1 MGKLSAINP
10 ILKKTFEFLQGALL
24 ILKRVGRAIY
34 VLYEKVFVWLR
45 LRLPFLE
52 TLVQRHIHN
61 PSTIFI
67 DIAIFILSIYLLSGA
82 AGYYNIYHKKSESAF
97 SETISLL
104 YPMPAVR
111 VNQSYVWSH
120 HFLQRLRFLTTFQS
134 QASIDVASTIP
145 TDAQLRE
152 KIIAGLVEDKIV
164 FLEAQNRGVSVSQ
177 EELDKSYEQQK
188 KTTENFEKR
197 IHELYGMKPGE
208 FKQVL
213 AERILKEKVK
223 ASVLTRVKVR
233 HILTATES
241 AANEAKKQIEGGK
254 VFETAA
260 REFSQDAQTKEAGG
274 DLGYWTKGELSAQ
287 IAPGFEEAV
296 FNGEV
301 NKILGPVQ
309 SKFGYHI
316 IQVTEKAGN
325 NYQTYEEWY
334 ASVKPNYK
342 IKIYVPI

>member
-10 ILKKTFEFLQGALL
+10 V
-24 ILKRVGRAIY
+24 LKRITEYLRVVWLVIKKIGQVIY
-34 VLYEKVFVWLR
+34 IGYEKAFVWLR

-52 TLVQRHIHN
+52 GLVQRHIHN

-67 DIAIFILSIYLLSGA
+67 DIAIFILSLYLLFGA
-82 AGYYNIYHKKSESAF
+82 TGYYNIYQKKSESAF
-97 SETISLL
+97 SETVSLL

-134 QASIDVASTIP
+134 QASKDVASAIP
-145 TDAQLRE
+145 NDTQLRE
-152 KIIAGLVEDKIV
+152 KIVAGLVEDKVI
-164 FLEAQNRGVSVSQ
+164 FLEAQNRGISVTQ
-177 EELDKSYEQQK
+177 EELDKSYEQQQK
-188 KTTENFEKR
+188 STTDFEKR
-197 IHELYGMKPGE
+197 IRELYGMKPSE

-241 AANEAKKQIEGGK
+241 AATEAKKQIESGK

-260 REFSQDAQTKEAGG
+260 REFSQDAQTKETGG
-274 DLGYWTKGELSAQ
+274 DLGYWTKGELNAQ
-287 IAPGFEEAV
+287 IAPGFEEAA

-301 NKILGPVQ
+301 SKILGPIQ
-309 SKFGYHI
+309 SKFGYHV
-316 IQVTEKAGN
+316 IQVIEKTGN

-334 ASVKPNYK
+334 ASVKPSYK
-342 IKIYVPI
+342 IKIYVSI

>member
-1 MGKLSAINP
+1 MGKLSAINS
-10 ILKKTFEFLQGALL
+10 
-24 ILKRVGRAIY
+24 ILKRVAEYLQVVWSVLKKVGRIIFIG
-34 VLYEKVFVWLR
+34 YEKAFVWLR

-52 TLVQRHIHN
+52 ALVQRHIHN

-67 DIAIFILSIYLLSGA
+67 DIAIFVLSVYLLFGA
-82 AGYYNIYHKKSESAF
+82 AGYYNIYQKKSESSF
-97 SETISLL
+97 SETVSLL

-111 VNQSYVWSH
+111 VNQSYIWSH

-134 QASIDVASTIP
+134 QASKDVASAIP
-145 TDAQLRE
+145 NDAQLRE
-152 KIIAGLVEDKIV
+152 KIIAGLVEDKVI
-164 FLEAQNRGVSVSQ
+164 FLEAQNRGISVTQ
-177 EELDKSYEQQK
+177 DELDKSYEQQK
-188 KTTENFEKR
+188 KSTENFEKR
-197 IHELYGMKPGE
+197 IKELYGMRPSE

-241 AANEAKKQIEGGK
+241 AATEAKKQIEGGK

-260 REFSQDAQTKEAGG
+260 REFSQDAQTKESGG
-274 DLGYWTKGELSAQ
+274 DLGYWTKGELGTQ
-287 IAPGFEEAV
+287 IAPGFEEAA
-296 FNGEV
+296 FNGEL
-301 NKILGPVQ
+301 NKILGPIQ

-316 IQVTEKAGN
+316 IQVTEKTGN

-334 ASVKPNYK
+334 SGVKPNYK